1 MGRGRKSVDDPLS
14 FLLREPARGKHLTPV
29 RLKVFDP
36 FSRSHRTLSN
46 FTVRV
51 VTVTAKY

>member
-46 FTVRV
+46 LTVRV